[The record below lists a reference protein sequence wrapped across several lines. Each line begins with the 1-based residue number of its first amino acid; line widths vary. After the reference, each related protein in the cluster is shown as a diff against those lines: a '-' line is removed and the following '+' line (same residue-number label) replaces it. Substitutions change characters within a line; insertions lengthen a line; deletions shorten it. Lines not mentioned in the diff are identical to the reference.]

1 MNSDESAAQLMRA
14 LVIIVGIVIV
24 TVLIAIFV

>member
-14 LVIIVGIVIV
+14 LVVIVGIAIV
-24 TVLIAIFV
+24 AVLVTIFM